1 MRPKGRIRDSLTT
14 SNCSAWLKHLQ
25 RLLNQVARVWR
36 PDLAVEHAARVW
48 GCPWAKACVQR
59 CTPEYLQ
66 NLKAGFAARAN
77 KIKEDKARSEEEA
90 AALEAPGGIAEAPSE
105 MTE

>member
-1 MRPKGRIRDSLTT
+1 
-14 SNCSAWLKHLQ
+14 
-25 RLLNQVARVWR
+25 
-36 PDLAVEHAARVW
+36 VW

-66 NLKAGFAARAN
+66 NLKAGFAAKAK

-90 AALEAPGGIAEAPSE
+90 AALEAPGGIAEPPSE

>member
-1 MRPKGRIRDSLTT
+1 MRPAEPKHKDRVMDDIVAFIRAESR
-14 SNCSAWLKHLQ
+14 NI
-25 RLLNQVARVWR
+25 RFRARR
-36 PDLAVEHAARVW
+36 PDLDVEHAARVW

-66 NLKAGFAARAN
+66 NLKAGFAARAK

-90 AALEAPGGIAEAPSE
+90 AMVEAPGDIAEPPPE